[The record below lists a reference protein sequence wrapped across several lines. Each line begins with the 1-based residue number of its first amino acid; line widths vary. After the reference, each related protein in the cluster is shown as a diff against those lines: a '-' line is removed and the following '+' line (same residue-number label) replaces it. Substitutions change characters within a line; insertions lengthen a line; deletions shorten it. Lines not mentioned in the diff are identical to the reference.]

1 MAPLHRLASAVASA
15 VALPDGPS
23 LHGPSWPMRR
33 ASMSNGAT
41 RSMTCNNQRND
52 NMNHPFNPTS
62 QWQRIGLLGAALTT
76 ALALLTCGGND
87 GDPLAAFKSQ
97 KLAWSACDPTILG
110 SSGTATLE
118 AFGATLAQFGS
129 RLGCANMRAPLDYAD
144 PSRGEVSVAL
154 MRIAAEDP
162 AMRQGAIWFN
172 PGGPGGDG
180 LILAPLFAAT
190 WTGAN
195 PANATGALYKQM
207 SRQFDI
213 VGFSPRGTG
222 ASTRLYCGSNESK
235 KFVANSTADRSQA
248 NIDAMLF
255 NARLIADACAKNPLT
270 PYINTDATVRDMDLM
285 RHLMGEAKLNYYGI
299 SYGTWL
305 GTWYATV
312 FPERVGR
319 MMLSGVVDQEKAL
332 AESFLLMPMGHQRTF
347 DQVIVPYAARHSAM
361 FSADGS
367 AADLGAIFSTLD
379 TNLQV
384 GVSAA
389 VADNIRNAS
398 SAYKAVLAMVA
409 GKKVGEL
416 LKAPDVAALIASAQ
430 ASDVAGAA
438 ALVSQRIASATIA
451 SATLLNS
458 KTDDLDTIARG
469 LAQQIANN
477 YFDQINR
484 VTGPVDMSADEAVSY
499 AVVSNDYPMSLGV
512 DGWIQA
518 TNRNASTYP
527 LAGGLFSEWP
537 GLYWRAPSVTRPPL
551 ARAAQAG
558 NILLVHNDL
567 DAVTPLEGAE
577 KALAE
582 LPNASMVL
590 FRGEITHGT
599 FFPYGQACADDPVA
613 RFFLQ
618 GTALPRRTQC
628 PSNALMWDVAQPAA
642 ASLKSMASAR
652 APLFTDPEAAA
663 RLHELFDQLR
673 AQGRPVLR

>member
-1 MAPLHRLASAVASA
+1 MDSRKAANIEMEHHMNTLTRNPRHIGWSAGILAS
-15 VALPDGPS
+15 
-23 LHGPSWPMRR
+23 
-33 ASMSNGAT
+33 T
-41 RSMTCNNQRND
+41 
-52 NMNHPFNPTS
+52 
-62 QWQRIGLLGAALTT
+62 
-76 ALALLTCGGND
+76 LALLSCGGS
-87 GDPLAAFKSQ
+87 GPDPMATFTGQ
-97 KLAWSACDPTILG
+97 KLAWAVCDPTILG
-110 SSGTATLE
+110 PAGTATIDS
-118 AFGATLAQFGS
+118 FGATLAQFGS
-129 RLGCANMRAPLDYAD
+129 RLSCATMRAPLDYAS
-144 PSRGEVSVAL
+144 PARGEVSVTL
-154 MRIAAEDP
+154 MRIAAENP
-162 AMRQGAIWFN
+162 ARRQGAIWFN

-180 LILAPLFAAT
+180 LVLAPLFAAV

-207 SRQFDI
+207 SQQFDI
-213 VGFSPRGTG
+213 IGFSPRGTG

-255 NARLIADACAKNPLT
+255 NAKLVADACAKNPLT

-319 MMLSGVVDQEKAL
+319 MLLTGVVDQNKAL

-367 AADLGAIFSTLD
+367 AADLGAIFATLD
-379 TNLQV
+379 TNLQI

-389 VADNIRNAS
+389 VADNIRNS
-398 SAYKAVLAMVA
+398 GSAYKAVLAMVA

-416 LKAPDVAALIASAQ
+416 LDASDVAALIHSGQ
-430 ASDVAGAA
+430 ASDVAAAA
-438 ALVSQRIASATIA
+438 ALLSDRIASARIASAT
-451 SATLLNS
+451 LVNS
-458 KTDDLDTIARG
+458 KTGDLNAVARA
-469 LAQQIANN
+469 LAQQIAGS

-484 VTGPVDMSADEAVSY
+484 VTGPVEMSADQAVSY

-512 DGWIQA
+512 DGWVQA
-518 TNRNASTYP
+518 TNRNARAYP
-527 LAGGLFSEWP
+527 LAGGMFSEWP
-537 GLYWRAPSVTRPPL
+537 GLYWSAPSVTRPPL
-551 ARAAQAG
+551 DRAAQAG

-567 DAVTPLEGAE
+567 DAVTPVEGAE
-577 KALAE
+577 SAFKE

-590 FRGEITHGT
+590 FRGELTHGT

-618 GTALPRRTQC
+618 GTALPRRTEC
-628 PSNALMWDVAQPAA
+628 PANALMWDVAQPAG
-642 ASLKSMASAR
+642 ASLMSMASAR

-663 RLHELFDQLR
+663 RLYELLDQLR
-673 AQGRPVLR
+673 AQARPGLR